1 VPPEELPPTE
11 LLPEDVPPT
20 PVAPPALDKLL
31 EFVVPPKLAEAPP
44 VAAPPTEVRVPLVAV
59 LDVPPALEVCP
70 PAPPAAEV
78 LVLVVPPLAVA
89 PATLEEV
96 LLLLELLVPFDE
108 PPTPVV
114 PPAVTP
120 ELPPELLVPLVGATQ
135 PVAQS
140 ATAMTQRD
148 GRRTIEP
155 AKQILRCLLGIF
167 IVGNLGCVA
176 V

>member
-1 VPPEELPPTE
+1 
-11 LLPEDVPPT
+11 
-20 PVAPPALDKLL
+20 
-31 EFVVPPKLAEAPP
+31 
-44 VAAPPTEVRVPLVAV
+44 VAV
-59 LDVPPALEVCP
+59 LDVPPALEVFP
-70 PAPPAAEV
+70 PAPPAAAEV

-96 LLLLELLVPFDE
+96 LLLLELLVPFDK

-120 ELPPELLVPLVGATQ
+120 VLPPELWVPLVGVLQ

-140 ATAMTQRD
+140 ATAMTQQN

-155 AKQILRCLLGIF
+155 AKQILVRLLRMF
-167 IVGNLGCVA
+167 IVGDLGEVA